1 MSEHVNNWAK
11 LEDHGN
17 HGGNAFVTVFPSAV
31 NWGRFDKPIANFYI
45 NGSNDECQITAEQEG
60 HEFIEFEENLEPY
73 EPNNIDY
80 FHNVW
85 EFFFESN
92 SKYLSVS
99 FAEGSHFALNDNRLL
114 VDTDYDGTYVLY
126 TLDASGEIE
135 ITDDPGQYDKYRV
148 LVGLKF
154 PQNNTGSDIADT
166 LTIRGFSASG
176 AQGQTLTISLV
187 HKAAPV
193 V

>member
-1 MSEHVNNWAK
+1 MIKSGVELTNNGSSSGNGAVSIHPVNA
-11 LEDHGN
+11 
-17 HGGNAFVTVFPSAV
+17 
-31 NWGRFDKPIANFYI
+31 NWGRLGK
-45 NGSNDECQITAEQEG
+45 AEVYFNVTGAAGTRTIEVSQDG
-60 HEFIEFEENLEPY
+60 HEFVEFEENLDPY

-80 FHNVW
+80 FHEGW
-85 EFFFESN
+85 AFFFESN

-99 FAEGSHFALNDNRLL
+99 FAEGSHFALNNNRLL
-114 VDTDYDGTYVLY
+114 VDTDYDGTYDLY

-148 LVGLKF
+148 LVGLEF